1 MRFLGL
7 DVGTKTLGISVSDPM
22 NTMAIPLKTLHYQE
36 ECYQDCF
43 LELGQIIKDKNI
55 TDLVVGLPK
64 NMDNSLGFAAERSL
78 KFKELVEKEFS
89 LPVYLVD
96 ERLSTI
102 EAEKIL
108 IASNKKRKQRKKVID
123 NVASSLILDTF
134 LRERSGLNERN

>member
-55 TDLVVGLPK
+55 TDLVIGLPK